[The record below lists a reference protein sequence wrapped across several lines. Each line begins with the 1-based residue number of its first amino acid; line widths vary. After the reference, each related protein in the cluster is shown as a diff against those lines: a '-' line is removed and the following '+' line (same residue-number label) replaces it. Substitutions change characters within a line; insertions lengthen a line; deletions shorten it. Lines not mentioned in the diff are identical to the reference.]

1 MNLALVGLS
10 HKTAPVEVREK
21 LAISDAALPRALEAL
36 RERNGV
42 REGLILSTCNRVEV
56 LAHGEPASDLDAC
69 LPHFLADYHGL
80 PLTTIRPYL
89 YHYRERDAV
98 RHIFRVAASL
108 DSMVV
113 GEPQILGQVK
123 TAYAAAR
130 AAGAASGLIEVIM
143 RRALVVAKRVRSE
156 TGIAQ
161 TAVSISSVAVELAR
175 KIFGS
180 LEGKSI
186 LLIGAG
192 KMSELATKHL
202 LHSGVAEILVTN
214 RSFDRAVELAAV
226 FSGRAI
232 PFEELFDA
240 VSQADIIL
248 SSTGAPHFIVKKEDG
263 PRLLARRRNRPMFFI
278 DIAVPRDIDPELNKI
293 DNIFLYDID
302 DLEQVVA
309 ANLVERRREAQRG
322 EQIVEH
328 EVDRFL
334 AHLKTL
340 EVVPTIVSLQERL
353 EEIRRAEL
361 ERARGRL
368 GALSPEQEQA
378 VEALSRGIVN
388 KILHEPMTRLKAM
401 AQEPEGL
408 KIVDLV
414 RKLFNLK

>member
-21 LAISDAALPRALEAL
+21 LAIPDSALPQALEAL
-36 RERNGV
+36 RRHNGV

-56 LAHGEPASDLDAC
+56 LAHGEPASDLDLS
-69 LPHFLADYHGL
+69 LPLFLADYHGL
-80 PLTTIRPYL
+80 PLATIRPYL
-89 YHYRERDAV
+89 YHYREREAV

-130 AAGAASGLIEVIM
+130 AVGAASGLLEEVM
-143 RRALVVAKRVRSE
+143 RRALGVAKRVRSE
-156 TGIAQ
+156 TGVAQ
-161 TAVSISSVAVELAR
+161 TAVSVSSVAVELAR

-180 LEGKSI
+180 LEGRSV

-202 LHSGVAEILVTN
+202 LNSGAAAITVAN
-214 RSFDRAVELAAV
+214 RSFDRAVELAGV
-226 FSGRAI
+226 FGGRAV
-232 PFEELFDA
+232 PFEGLFDA
-240 VSQADIIL
+240 VSQADIVL

-263 PRLLARRRNRPMFFI
+263 PRLLARRKNRPMFFI
-278 DIAVPRDIDPELNKI
+278 DIAVPRDIDPELNKV

-302 DLEQVVA
+302 DLQQVVD
-309 ANLVERRREAQRG
+309 ANLVGRRREAERG
-322 EQIVEH
+322 EQIIEH

-334 AHLKTL
+334 AHLRTL
-340 EVVPTIVSLQERL
+340 EVVPAIISLQERL

-368 GALSPEQEQA
+368 GPLSAEQEQA

-388 KILHEPMTRLKAM
+388 KVLHDPITRLKAM